1 MTNKDLLAKANGLVI
16 YEGPSKID
24 GAPIVV
30 GENDMFKQFSD
41 NQLSRFASAQAR
53 ADMYQL
59 DIVAHPIAGM
69 ENKYLKTLEEQV
81 DRLEEFADWAR
92 KHYGFRG
99 FSKSLIATVH
109 AETNN
114 TDTFDFLSPA

>member
-1 MTNKDLLAKANGLVI
+1 
-16 YEGPSKID
+16 
-24 GAPIVV
+24 
-30 GENDMFKQFSD
+30 MFKQFSD
-41 NQLSRFASAQAR
+41 NQISRFASAQAR

-59 DIVAHPIAGM
+59 DIVAQPIAGM
-69 ENKYLKTLEEQV
+69 ENKYLETLEKQV
-81 DRLEEFADWAR
+81 DRLDEFADWAR

-99 FSKSLIATVH
+99 FSKSLIAAVH